1 MSSAKN
7 PMLKLENGEK
17 PRFSFIHSIVHS
29 SICEREL
36 LQQPQT
42 TPNKEVQS
50 INERSYR

>member
-17 PRFSFIHSIVHS
+17 PCFSFIHPIVHS
-29 SICEREL
+29 FICERSL
-36 LQQPQT
+36 LQQPQKT
-42 TPNKEVQS
+42 NKEAQS